1 MQNLCP
7 GKRLYFRRVA
17 LPVTTYV
24 DDKKIVV
31 GYNCLFVFTWIL
43 SLIYFIFYTR
53 GWSDV
58 VYAISTSTMWMDSS
72 TYTTAPLKYC
82 DNRDYDFFEYGIW
95 NYSNI
100 KCRRYSEQTV
110 FTKGISPG
118 NFWVSTLFVEQL
130 YTVDGDTPVKD
141 SKKLYYAEHV
151 EDMMLG
157 LQIAAEVP
165 RLNYVSQVPTTST
178 PTYVQLPRSLTK
190 KQVKEAYKALGLKY
204 NPAVNDSLLDI
215 SSISKPNQLIMQFTV
230 SQWLKLCGTSLDE
243 YNNTIFSHP
252 GISTGNAY
260 FRTTGLAVYIDVE
273 LINVPARGSTFALST
288 EHISMILHI
297 KLALN
302 WNRVVLPPRSTQD
315 PSVLKKVDVFGVRFV
330 VRTKRNTKNLLIFSP
345 TAMVTSIFDVVIFFS
360 LMRILVVAFL
370 FNFNGK
376 KSKTWRKAA
385 KKHIKYFVAEF
396 EHEKT
401 EEKRRSTMMLHK
413 HNSKEKRPSV
423 INNPIYNKD
432 SADPRPNV

>member
-1 MQNLCP
+1 MQSLCP
-7 GKRLYFRRVA
+7 GKRFYYKRVA

-24 DDKKIVV
+24 DEKKIVV
-31 GYNCLFVFTWIL
+31 GYNCLFVLTWIL
-43 SLIYFIFYTR
+43 SLVYFIFYTK
-53 GWSDV
+53 GWSDTV
-58 VYAISTSTMWMDSS
+58 HARITSTMWMDESV
-72 TYTTAPLKYC
+72 YPKTTLKYC
-82 DNRDYDFFEYGIW
+82 DNRDYDYFEYGQW

-100 KCRRYSEQTV
+100 KCRTYSEQTV

-151 EDMMLG
+151 EDMKLG

-165 RLNYVSQVPTTST
+165 ALNYVSQVPTTST
-178 PTYVQLPRSLTK
+178 PMYVQLPRSLTK
-190 KQVKEAYKALGLKY
+190 KQVKEAYQALGLKY
-204 NPAVNDSLLDI
+204 NPAVNDSLIDI

-243 YNNTIFSHP
+243 YNNTVFSHP

-260 FRTTGLAVYIDVE
+260 FRTTGLGVYIDVE
-273 LINVPARGSTFALST
+273 FINVPARESTFALST
-288 EHISMILHI
+288 DYISMILHI
-297 KLALN
+297 KVALN
-302 WNRVVLPPRSTQD
+302 WNRIVLPPRSTQD
-315 PSVLKKVDVFGVRFV
+315 PSVVKKVDVFGLRFV
-330 VRTKRNTKNLLIFSP
+330 VRNKRNTKNLLIFSS

-360 LMRILVVAFL
+360 LMRLLVVAFL

-385 KKHIKYFVAEF
+385 KKHIKYFVAEL
-396 EHEKT
+396 EHEKN
-401 EEKRRSTMMLHK
+401 EEKRRVTMMLQK

-423 INNPIYNKD
+423 ITNPLYNKD
-432 SADPRPNV
+432 SVDPRSNV